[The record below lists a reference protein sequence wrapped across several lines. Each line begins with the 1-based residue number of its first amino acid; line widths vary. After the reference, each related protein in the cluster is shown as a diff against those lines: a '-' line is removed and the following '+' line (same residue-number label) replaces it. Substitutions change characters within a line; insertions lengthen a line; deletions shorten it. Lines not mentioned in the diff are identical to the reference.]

1 MSCHHAG
8 FLIIVE
14 VYRSIPQ
21 AVNKYKYIKVQ
32 MNTTIL
38 HSNNRFIPN
47 SLNHI
52 SFINTRYS
60 VTLKCTF
67 ISVSKRGIDKY

>member
-14 VYRSIPQ
+14 VYKSIPQ

-32 MNTTIL
+32 MNTTKL

-52 SFINTRYS
+52 SLINTLNS
-60 VTLKCTF
+60 VILKCTF